1 MSEHAT
7 DTRPRKSLRES
18 VCDIDRDI
26 LRLLMRRHNLLR
38 RMYNA
43 KGHLD
48 PAEEKFL
55 REAREAAASFIL
67 AMASGLFSSIPITTL
82 STPSTFFIRAA
93 PTTIWLLFSSMIR

>member
-55 REAREAAASFIL
+55 REAWEAAASRL
-67 AMASGLFSSIPITTL
+67 
-82 STPSTFFIRAA
+82 
-93 PTTIWLLFSSMIR
+93 